1 MTMTDQKISP
11 VSDTATDEAISLLE
25 QLIGTSSRS
34 GEEAETAGLI
44 FDFLSG
50 HGIEAHRHHY
60 NVWARNRYADPGK
73 PNLLLNSHHDTVRA
87 SAAWTRNPLHPE
99 NSDGRLY
106 GLGSNDAGAALV
118 SLISVFRYFYER
130 MDLPYNL
137 ILAATAEEENSGPNG
152 LNSLIQ
158 VIDPIAV
165 AVVGEPTGMDL
176 AVAEKGLMVLRC
188 RAEGKSGHAAHNNH
202 DNAIIKACR
211 DINWFSTY
219 RFRKI
224 SNILGPVK
232 MTVTMIN
239 AGEQH
244 NVVPDRCDFTVDIRT
259 NELYSHE
266 DILETIKEAIQS
278 GIVSSSLRLRPSH
291 ISDAHPLVRAARKI
305 GLQTYGSATL
315 SDQAVLDC
323 PSVKIGP
330 GQTERSHTADEY
342 VYLDEIREG
351 IRIYRELLETFFTL

>member
-1 MTMTDQKISP
+1 
-11 VSDTATDEAISLLE
+11 
-25 QLIGTSSRS
+25 
-34 GEEAETAGLI
+34 
-44 FDFLSG
+44 
-50 HGIEAHRHHY
+50 
-60 NVWARNRYADPGK
+60 
-73 PNLLLNSHHDTVRA
+73 
-87 SAAWTRNPLHPE
+87 
-99 NSDGRLY
+99 
-106 GLGSNDAGAALV
+106 
-118 SLISVFRYFYER
+118 

-152 LNSLIQ
+152 LNSLIPEL
-158 VIDPIAV
+158 DPIA
-165 AVVGEPTGMDL
+165 AAIVGEPTGMDL
-176 AVAEKGLMVLRC
+176 AVAEKGLIVLRC
-188 RAEGKSGHAAHNNH
+188 RAEGKAGHAAHNNH
-202 DNAIIKACR
+202 DNAIIRACR

-224 SNILGPVK
+224 SDILGPVK

-244 NVVPDRCDFTVDIRT
+244 NVVPDRCDFTIDIRT
-259 NELYSHE
+259 NELYTHE

-315 SDQAVLDC
+315 SDQAVLNC

-330 GQTERSHTADEY
+330 GETERSHTADEY

-351 IRIYRELLETFFTL
+351 IRIYRQLLETFFTL